1 MRRVSQQNS
10 KFDHSDTSGHNLNP
24 TKAKKY
30 EERQRLMESISPVFG
45 RQLDQSEESEMSFIL
60 DKPILVASLNTSEV
74 TSQEKS
80 ESKSKDD
87 GSLKNYGKTDEAE
100 AAKNEIYLSLSLP
113 PDMFRQEEKNTPEND
128 KKSKDLNIPSSKASQ
143 RKNSDVIARN
153 NTPMAFATAFG

>member
-1 MRRVSQQNS
+1 
-10 KFDHSDTSGHNLNP
+10 
-24 TKAKKY
+24 
-30 EERQRLMESISPVFG
+30 MESISPVFG